1 MVTADSG
8 PPLAEEPPDDRSADL
23 KTRARIRR
31 WLDGWRHAG
40 RVLDQER
47 SDALVAMTDA
57 EARQA
62 AQRLFGLWQHD
73 WPSDEG
79 EALLLQQ
86 RVFARAKRRP
96 HS

>member
-1 MVTADSG
+1 MSDNGSPIAKDPV
-8 PPLAEEPPDDRSADL
+8 AESSPDLD
-23 KTRARIRR
+23 TRAHIKR

-47 SDALVAMTDA
+47 SDALVAMTDGG
-57 EARQA
+57 ARQA
-62 AQRLFGLWQHD
+62 AQRLFELWQHD